1 MILKPY
7 QEQGVAWLAARRH
20 ALLADEMGLG
30 KTAQAITAALRAG
43 HQRILVLCPAIAKFV
58 WQTEFWQWAEI
69 LPAVLSGGGDAENRI
84 KAAYAENRIVV
95 CNYDLLH
102 VPRVRDALAARKW
115 DLLILDEA
123 HALKSPAAKRAKY
136 VLGKFGLIRRAGAVW
151 ALTGTPILNHPAE
164 LWTFAYVFGQ
174 TRMRYDAFA
183 QHYCNVRATPWGE
196 RIEGLRRETAAEF
209 KDLMAKFT
217 LRRTKDQV
225 AVELPPLSITQV
237 PVDPGPLIYDY
248 VFPEYAYPTGHKDIE
263 TDIRA
268 EVDLFRNHYE
278 LAKRRQQNAP
288 REGRSK
294 TDVPL
299 EAIQML
305 ATPLTKL
312 RRLLGAQKVAPVVDL
327 VRPELKSG
335 EIDKLVIFAIHKKT
349 IEMLREELRE
359 FKPVLLYGGTVEWRR
374 KQNLEQF
381 ANSPKCRV
389 FIGNIQACGTAISLT
404 NAHQI
409 VFAEFDWVPANN
421 LQAAMRCHR
430 LGQTKP
436 VTARM
441 VYVRDSVDEI
451 VLRTVRRKMCVL
463 NELSLA

>member
-7 QEQGVAWLAARRH
+7 QDEGIAWLASRRH

-30 KTAQAITAALRAG
+30 KTAQAIVAAQRAG
-43 HQRILVLCPAIAKFV
+43 HRRILVLCPAIAKFV
-58 WQTEFWQWAEI
+58 WQAEFWQWAQI
-69 LPAVLSGGGDAENRI
+69 LPAIVSGGAGPIPDAP
-84 KAAYAENRIVV
+84 IVV

-102 VPRVRDALAARKW
+102 TARVREVLLARQW
-115 DLLILDEA
+115 DLLICDEA
-123 HALKSPAAKRAKY
+123 HALKSPDAKRSKY
-136 VLGKFGLIRRAGAVW
+136 VLGKAGLIKRAGALW

-164 LWTFAYVFGQ
+164 LWPFAYTFGH
-174 TRMRYDAFA
+174 TPLKYGGFSHR
-183 QHYCNVRATPWGE
+183 YCNVRPTPWGD
-196 RIEGLRRETAAEF
+196 RIEGLRRETAGEF
-209 KDLMAKFT
+209 TDLMAKFV

-225 AVELPPLSITQV
+225 AVELPPLTITQV
-237 PVDPGPLIYDY
+237 PVDPGPLVYDY
-248 VFPEYAYPTGHKDIE
+248 AFPEYAYPTGHKDIE

-268 EVDLFRNHYE
+268 QVDLFRTHYE
-278 LAKRRQQNAP
+278 LAKQRERNVKRDTGQNIG
-288 REGRSK
+288 E
-294 TDVPL
+294 TTL
-299 EAIQML
+299 EALQML

-327 VRPELKSG
+327 VTPELKSG
-335 EIDKLVIFAIHKKT
+335 AIDKLVIFAIHRQT
-349 IEMLREELRE
+349 VEMLRHELRP
-359 FKPVLLYGGTVEWRR
+359 FKPVLLYGGTAEWRR
-374 KQNLEQF
+374 KENLEAF

-389 FIGNIQACGTAISLT
+389 LIGNIQSCGTAVSLT

-441 VYVRDSVDEI
+441 IYVRDSVDEI